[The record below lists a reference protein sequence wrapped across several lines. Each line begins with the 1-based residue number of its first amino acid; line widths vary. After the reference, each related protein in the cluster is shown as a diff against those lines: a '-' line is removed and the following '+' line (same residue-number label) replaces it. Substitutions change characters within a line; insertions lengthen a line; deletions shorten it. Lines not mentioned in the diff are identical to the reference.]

1 MSRAKDNT
9 QNMAFNLSVIGSV
22 VMTIVAIFAAFNP
35 PAKAESEFTIVLLT
49 VGFYL
54 LSYVLYKV
62 VMAQK
67 GDR

>member
-1 MSRAKDNT
+1 MSRAKDNI
-9 QNMAFNLSVIGSV
+9 QNMAFNLSVIGSA
-22 VMTIVAIFAAFNP
+22 VMTVVSIFATFNP
-35 PAKAESEFTIVLLT
+35 PAKAESGHMIVLLT

-67 GDR
+67 VGK